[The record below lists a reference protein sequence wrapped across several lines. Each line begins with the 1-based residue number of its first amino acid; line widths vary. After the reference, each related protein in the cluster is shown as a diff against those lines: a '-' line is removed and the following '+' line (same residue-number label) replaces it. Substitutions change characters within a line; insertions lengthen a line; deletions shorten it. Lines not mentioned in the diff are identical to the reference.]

1 MNQANTGGNMDQS
14 IGMSKVTI
22 LSVGAEYHLKL
33 GKDRIIYAGMP
44 SDDVYSIAQKKTRG
58 YQGFA
63 WNLFFPRNRREIAID
78 GVRIYV
84 ERVTPEEIEFRA

>member
-1 MNQANTGGNMDQS
+1 MDRSTGMGKVTALS
-14 IGMSKVTI
+14 IG
-22 LSVGAEYHLKL
+22 GEYHLRL

-44 SDDVYSIAQKKTRG
+44 SDDVYSFAQKKTSG

-63 WNLFFPRNRREIAID
+63 WNLFFPRNRRDITID

-84 ERVTPEEIEFRA
+84 EKVTPEEIEFRVL